1 MEEDDNMNQEIKN
14 MDTSQLLKRIG
25 EIISH
30 LKVYH
35 SPYFPCN
42 HFEIVEGRSFE
53 DYERDYKIKYHYRV
67 KYDLK

>member
-14 MDTSQLLKRIG
+14 MDTIQWLKRAG
-25 EIISH
+25 EIFSH
-30 LKVYH
+30 MKVYY

-42 HFEIVEGRSFE
+42 HFDIVEGRSFE

-67 KYDLK
+67 KYNLR

>member
-14 MDTSQLLKRIG
+14 MDPDQLLKRIG
-25 EIISH
+25 EILSH
-30 LKVYH
+30 LKVYN

-67 KYDLK
+67 KYDLR